1 MKTTKDFVD
10 ELYEKVAKYHNT
22 TVKEVKRR
30 TTQLGEP
37 LVHQYYVGT
46 YGEDFI

>member
-1 MKTTKDFVD
+1 MKNTKDFVD
-10 ELYEKVAKYHNT
+10 ELYEKVAAYHGLTVAEVRRIT
-22 TVKEVKRR
+22 T
-30 TTQLGEP
+30 TIGTP